1 MLPLARKGSY
11 RGRCH
16 RRSTGIVA
24 VVKRIVAVNMSGLLL
39 LRIGI
44 VVAVPVIVIR
54 GAGNAES
61 RMALDLGGGQSRR
74 LVHREREGRRA
85 DDRDRR
91 EDDDQRA
98 QSGKKR
104 IRLHGSERV
113 DQDP

>member
-11 RGRCH
+11 RGRCNRH
-16 RRSTGIVA
+16 STGIVA
-24 VVKRIVAVNMSGLLL
+24 VVERIVAVNMSGLLL

-61 RMALDLGGGQSRR
+61 RMALDLGGSQSRR
-74 LVHREREGRRA
+74 LVRRKREGRRA
-85 DDRDRR
+85 DDCNRR

-98 QSGKKR
+98 QSVQKR
-104 IRLHGSERV
+104 GRLHGSERV